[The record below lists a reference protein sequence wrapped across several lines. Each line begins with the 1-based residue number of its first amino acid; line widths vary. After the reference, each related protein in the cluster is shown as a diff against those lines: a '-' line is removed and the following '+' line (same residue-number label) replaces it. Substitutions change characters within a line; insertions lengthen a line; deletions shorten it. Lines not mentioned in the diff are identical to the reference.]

1 MSVSI
6 GEKFL
11 MSRVGYQYTLRLAP
25 RIDRLLIPRT
35 HGKFSSLGFN
45 RVGMLTSIGA
55 KSGVVH
61 TNPVVFIRVDDGLL
75 LVGSNYGRPT
85 HPSWSSN
92 LIAHPDCEVEFLAP
106 RAPYRAELL
115 TGEDRE
121 RVWKTVL
128 DYSVAYQ
135 AYVETCAPRKIR
147 LFHLTPMK

>member
-1 MSVSI
+1 MPVSI

-45 RVGMLTSIGA
+45 RVGMLTTTGA
-55 KSGVVH
+55 KSGKLH
-61 TNPVVFIRVDDGLL
+61 TNPVVFIRVEDGLL

-85 HPSWSSN
+85 HPSWSAN

-106 RAPYRAELL
+106 RARYRAEHL

-121 RVWKTVL
+121 NIWGTVL
-128 DYSVAYQ
+128 DYSIAYQ
-135 AYVETCAPRKIR
+135 AYAETCSPRQIR
-147 LFHLTPMK
+147 VFGLTPAS